1 LKPRDAVRHVE
12 RRLITAGVPQARTDA
27 EILVAH
33 VLGVPRS
40 TVAARDDHLDA
51 RQLERLQAL
60 AERRRTREPLQ
71 HLLGE
76 WGFRNLT
83 LAVDRRALVP
93 RPETEVTV
101 ERALARIERIAA
113 PRVLDVG
120 TGSGA
125 IALAILDEHPVA
137 RVTAVE
143 ASQPA
148 IELARENAARAG
160 YSDRLELIVSD
171 IRCEPDP
178 SNSLLLALEGERGF
192 DLVVSNPPYIPE
204 VELARLEPEVRE
216 HDPREAIVEA
226 GLTEAVARA
235 APAVLRSG
243 GWLVLECG
251 DGQDEALADLLRS
264 LGYLNVTV
272 TSDLAGIPRV
282 VEGRR

>member
-1 LKPRDAVRHVE
+1 LKPQDAVHHVE
-12 RRLITAGVPQARTDA
+12 RRLVAAGVPQARTDA

-40 TVAARDDHLDA
+40 TLAAQGDDLDP

-60 AERRRTREPLQ
+60 AERRRAREPLQ

-76 WGFRNLT
+76 WGFRHLM

-101 ERALARIERIAA
+101 DRALARIERLAA

-125 IALAILDEHPVA
+125 IALALLDEHAGA
-137 RVTAVE
+137 RVVAVDVASE
-143 ASQPA
+143 AL
-148 IELARENAARAG
+148 ELARENAERLEL
-160 YSDRLELIVSD
+160 SDRLELVRGEVLGGVSG
-171 IRCEPDP
+171 P
-178 SNSLLLALEGERGF
+178 F
-192 DLVVSNPPYIPE
+192 DLVVSNPPYIREEDLP
-204 VELARLEPEVRE
+204 RLEPEVRE
-216 HDPREAIVEA
+216 HDPRGAIVEA
-226 GLTEAVARA
+226 GLTETVARA
-235 APAVLRSG
+235 ATAVLQSG

-251 DGQDEALADLLRS
+251 DGQDERLADLLRF
-264 LGYLNVTV
+264 LGYADVTV
-272 TSDLAGIPRV
+272 TPDLAGIPRV

>member
-1 LKPRDAVRHVE
+1 LKPQDAVRHVE

-40 TVAARDDHLDA
+40 ALAGRDDHLER
-51 RQLERLQAL
+51 RQLERLQGL

-101 ERALARIERIAA
+101 ECALARIEPLAA

-125 IALAILDEHPVA
+125 IALALLAEHDGA
-137 RVTAVE
+137 RVVAVDVDSE
-143 ASQPA
+143 AL
-148 IELARENAARAG
+148 ELTRENADRLG
-160 YSDRLELIVSD
+160 LSDRLDLV
-171 IRCEPDP
+171 R
-178 SNSLLLALEGERGF
+178 GEVLGGVPGPF
-192 DLVVSNPPYIPE
+192 DLVVSNPPYIREEDLP
-204 VELARLEPEVRE
+204 RLEPEVRE
-216 HDPREAIVEA
+216 HDPRGAIIEA
-226 GLTEAVARA
+226 GLTEAVART
-235 APAVLRSG
+235 APAVLRLG

-264 LGYLNVTV
+264 LAYEDVTV
-272 TSDLAGIPRV
+272 TPDLAGIPRV